1 MGCALNP
8 HLMAGNARI
17 FTGKRLRMASV
28 VAMQPESLREISS
41 ESFSLVVLQADGP
54 FCASVHKQAGKDIDA
69 QRQDHRVEDK
79 GEEAVQE
86 GQTPH
91 AA

>member
-1 MGCALNP
+1 
-8 HLMAGNARI
+8 MAGNART
-17 FTGKRLRMASV
+17 FTGKRPRMASV

-69 QRQDHRVEDK
+69 QRQDHRVEGK
-79 GEEAVQE
+79 GEKAMQQR
-86 GQTPH
+86 QTPH
-91 AA
+91 GV